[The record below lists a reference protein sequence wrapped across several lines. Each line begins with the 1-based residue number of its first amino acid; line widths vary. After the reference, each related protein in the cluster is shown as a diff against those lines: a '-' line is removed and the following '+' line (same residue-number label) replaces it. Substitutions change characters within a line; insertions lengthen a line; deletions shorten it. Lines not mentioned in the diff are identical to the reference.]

1 MFELG
6 RKKEKGPGSSICS
19 ARLLQKIESLMVNQ
33 ISSSSRAEQA
43 LGYDGQLS
51 ALSIVLSYWSVGWVC
66 WNKKNVL
73 NESEEELRKAVAELS
88 FFFAS

>member
-1 MFELG
+1 ML
-6 RKKEKGPGSSICS
+6 

-33 ISSSSRAEQA
+33 ISSSSSSRARQLA

-51 ALSIVLSYWSVGWVC
+51 ALSSSLLLVSRLGLLEQ
-66 WNKKNVL
+66 KNIL
-73 NESEEELRKAVAELS
+73 NESEKELRKAVAELS